1 MFKDEVVAMDQ
12 GLFDKKGSQ
21 LSPVNSIYDDFNSAT
36 INKLKCARSRRFSIY
51 GSRAQSRVGPQAIY
65 QQSSKE
71 EAKQKEM
78 YPFKTLKLARM
89 ENAKARVLLKLLPR
103 VNNDSM
109 DLTIEK

>member
-12 GLFDKKGSQ
+12 GLFDKNGSQ
-21 LSPVNSIYDDFNSAT
+21 LSPGNSIYDDFNSAT

-51 GSRAQSRVGPQAIY
+51 GSRAHSRVGPQAIY

-78 YPFKTLKLARM
+78 YQFKT
-89 ENAKARVLLKLLPR
+89 
-103 VNNDSM
+103 
-109 DLTIEK
+109 

>member
-12 GLFDKKGSQ
+12 GLFDKNGSR
-21 LSPVNSIYDDFNSAT
+21 LSPGNSIYDDFNSAT

-51 GSRAQSRVGPQAIY
+51 GSRAHSRVGPQAIY

-78 YPFKTLKLARM
+78 YQFKEAR
-89 ENAKARVLLKLLPR
+89 K
-103 VNNDSM
+103 SF
-109 DLTIEK
+109 